1 MGRLGIGRRG
11 MLGALLGALVL
22 GGAQGAM
29 AAALPSAEALRF
41 GSIDG
46 GTLDLADWRG
56 RPVLVVNTA
65 SGCGFTPQYDGLQ
78 ALWDRYRDRGLV
90 VLAVPS
96 DDFGQELADDAAV
109 RDFCAVNFDLDLPMT
124 TITRVRGPEAHPL
137 YRWLAEAHGFAPRWN
152 FAKALIGPDGAFV
165 QSWGSFVEPESEAI
179 TRRIEA
185 LLN

>member
-1 MGRLGIGRRG
+1 MGRLGIERRG
-11 MLGALLGALVL
+11 MLGALFGALVL

-46 GTLDLADWRG
+46 DTLDLADWRG
-56 RPVLVVNTA
+56 RPVLMVNTA

-137 YRWLAEAHGFAPRWN
+137 YRWLAEAHGFVPRWN

-165 QSWGSFVEPESEAI
+165 QSWESFVEPESEAI